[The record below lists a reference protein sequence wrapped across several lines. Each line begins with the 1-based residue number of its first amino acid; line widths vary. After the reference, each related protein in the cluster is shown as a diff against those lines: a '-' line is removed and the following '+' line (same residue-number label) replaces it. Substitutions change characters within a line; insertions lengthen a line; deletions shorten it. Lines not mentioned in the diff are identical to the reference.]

1 MSTEL
6 VMRTVGVLAC
16 ATTLS
21 LFTTIAA
28 YAAVSVAPLK
38 WDGSFCTATECGA
51 AVAFM
56 RDTSRA
62 RLSVAGLPARSS

>member
-1 MSTEL
+1 MSAEML
-6 VMRTVGVLAC
+6 MRTVGVLTC

-38 WDGSFCTATECGA
+38 WDGSFCTARECGA
-51 AVAFM
+51 AVALM
-56 RDTSRA
+56 RDTGTA
-62 RLSVAGLPARSS
+62 RLKLAELPARSS